1 MKSVQKVT
9 RVQLKT
15 SPGHKDFLLG
25 IVSTEPDYK
34 LSLAI
39 NKEFRISLKNTS
51 PLKTTDDKGCEML
64 FSRFTDISCSPDLIY
79 NLISNRADKNYL
91 LKKLKNVDF
100 IFQVQDSENQTD
112 LNQLT
117 SSLRKIES
125 INAVFI
131 IDLNIIKEKN
141 LQYLI

>member
-34 LSLAI
+34 LSLTI

-51 PLKTTDDKGCEML
+51 PLKTTD
-64 FSRFTDISCSPDLIY
+64 ISGSPDLIY
-79 NLISNRADKNYL
+79 NLISNRSDKNYL

-100 IFQVQDSENQTD
+100 IFQVQDCENQTD

-117 SSLRKIES
+117 LSLRKIES